1 MFLIAGLGNPEEK
14 YTKTRHNFGFRVV
27 DALAEKFGIDNHQ
40 KKFNAD
46 LNKGK
51 IDEDDV
57 VLVKPLTY
65 MNRSGIAIKDVKTFY
80 KITLDNIIV
89 LHDDVDI
96 ELGRIKVKIGGGA
109 GGHNGLKSID
119 ENIGKNYIR
128 IRLGVGRPK
137 NDGDTAD
144 FVLKKFPPEEEK
156 IVQKVIDAVV
166 ADFPQILAGE
176 REKFLNK
183 FYLK

>member
-14 YTKTRHNFGFRVV
+14 YFKTRHNFGFRVV
-27 DALAEKFGIDNHQ
+27 DALVNRFGINNHQ

-46 LNKGK
+46 LNKGEIEGK
-51 IDEDDV
+51 EV

-65 MNRSGIAIKDVKTFY
+65 MNKSGIAIQEVKTFF
-80 KITLDNIIV
+80 KITLDKIIV
-89 LHDDVDI
+89 IHDDVDI
-96 ELGRIKVKIGGGA
+96 ELGRIKVKVGGGA

-119 ENIGKNYIR
+119 EQIGKNYIR
-128 IRLGVGRPK
+128 IRLGVGRPEH
-137 NDGDTAD
+137 GDTAD
-144 FVLKKFPPEEEK
+144 FVLKRFSSDEEK
-156 IVQKVIDAVV
+156 IVKKVIDSV
-166 ADFPQILAGE
+166 AEDFPQILVGE

>member
-14 YTKTRHNFGFRVV
+14 YFKTRHNFGFRVI
-27 DALAEKFGIDNHQ
+27 DALAEKYKIDNHQ

-51 IDEDDV
+51 IGEEEV

-65 MNRSGIAIKDVKTFY
+65 MNRSGISIKDVKAFY
-80 KITLDNIIV
+80 KVAFDKIIV
-89 LHDDVDI
+89 IHDDIDLA
-96 ELGRIKVKIGGGA
+96 LGKIKIKTGGGD

-119 ENIGKNYIR
+119 ENIGKNYMR
-128 IRLGVGRPK
+128 IRLGIGRPK
-137 NDGDTAD
+137 DDGDSAD
-144 FVLKKFPPEEEK
+144 FVLKKFNSDEKK
-156 IVQKVIDAVV
+156 IVEGVV
-166 ADFPQILAGE
+166 GTIVDDFPQILAGE
-176 REKFLNK
+176 RERFLNR

>member
-1 MFLIAGLGNPEEK
+1 MFLIVGLGNPEEK

-27 DALAEKFGIDNHQ
+27 DALAEKYKIDNHQ

-51 IDEDDV
+51 IEGEDV

-65 MNRSGIAIKDVKTFY
+65 MNRSGIAIKEAKTFF
-80 KITLDNIIV
+80 KITLDKIIV
-89 LHDDVDI
+89 IHDDVDLA
-96 ELGRIKVKIGGGA
+96 LGKIKIKTGGGD

-119 ENIGKNYIR
+119 ENIGKNYLR
-128 IRLGVGRPK
+128 IRLGVGRPEHG
-137 NDGDTAD
+137 GDTAD
-144 FVLKKFPPEEEK
+144 FVLKKFNSDEEK
-156 IVQKVIDAVV
+156 IVSKIINRVV
-166 ADFPQILAGE
+166 EDFPQILAGE